1 MNLDPPD
8 IIDDGEQFLGTNQQF
23 NFNQNSFSYNV
34 DDGYGQELKA
44 VTNTV
49 DESLFLRTTKYRTDK
64 SLYYKRD
71 IKINGLISSY
81 DPDAFNDNATSL
93 NLEKSPGIYISFY
106 ITNYKYTCIRFC
118 KKNKVIL

>member
-1 MNLDPPD
+1 MVSNFLVLTNNLMLIKIP
-8 IIDDGEQFLGTNQQF
+8 
-23 NFNQNSFSYNV
+23 FSYNV
-34 DDGYGQELKA
+34 IDGYGQELKKHI
-44 VTNTV
+44 TNTV

-93 NLEKSPGIYISFY
+93 NLEKSPGIYISDSTSQ
-106 ITNYKYTCIRFC
+106 ITNTFASDLQ
-118 KKNKVIL
+118 KNKVIF